1 MQLQKTVAA
10 ATVALAAVCAVAA
23 FSPPARAAFDALM
36 SCSQSTA
43 CLEWDNTGSG
53 NAIEGISSKGD
64 AVHGQTTF
72 KSAGKTSGKA
82 GVLGE
87 DLSTSGNLDAGV
99 SGVSKNGAGVIGTS
113 TGWNGMEGFT
123 SGSGTSGVYGQT
135 SVAGF
140 GVAGRDT
147 ASTYSGGAAGV
158 LADGGTANDGL
169 HAVAYGGQ
177 ANAISASAQFGSALV
192 LNEGPDAFAALSI
205 NGVAP
210 NNSMI
215 ESDDPQG
222 TPVFLVFGDGAI
234 GIYAENGTA
243 GTFRVA
249 RGLDFPVLFVQS
261 GTAGTGHDAFELY
274 DTNGFDQTRI
284 TDTGDIF
291 TAGHIFTSGSCS
303 AGCIVNGKQTRRV
316 AEYTPAEAEPT
327 IEDNGEATLS
337 GGRADVALDP
347 KFANVIDRS
356 SAYLVT
362 VTPEGDC
369 RGLYVTDRT
378 MQGFTVRELQ
388 GGHASVGFAY
398 RIVAHRFGDNAERL
412 PMMTVR
418 RAPPSRMPQHRQ
430 SPSSRNATS
439 AGNSGMR

>member
-1 MQLQKTVAA
+1 M
-10 ATVALAAVCAVAA
+10 ALAAVCAVAA
-23 FSPPARAAFDALM
+23 VSPPARAAFDAIM
-36 SCSQSTA
+36 NCSSSA
-43 CLEWDNTGSG
+43 PCLEWDNGGGGDAIKGVSIKG
-53 NAIEGISSKGD
+53 NAL
-64 AVHGQTTF
+64 HGQTKY

-82 GVLGE
+82 GVFGE
-87 DLSTSGNLDAGV
+87 DLSTAGNLDAGV

-113 TGWNGMEGFT
+113 TGWNGMEGFS
-123 SGSGTSGVYGQT
+123 SGTGTSGVYGQT

-147 ASTYSGGAAGV
+147 ATTYASGAAGI

-177 ANAISASAQFGSALV
+177 ANAISAYSQYGSALV
-192 LNEGPDAFAALSI
+192 LNAGPGSGAALSI

-210 NNSMI
+210 NGYMI
-215 ESDDPQG
+215 ESTDPQG
-222 TPVFLVFGDGAI
+222 TPVFLVFGDG
-234 GIYAENGTA
+234 GEGVYAENGTA

-249 RGLDFPVLFVQS
+249 RGLDFPVLFLQS
-261 GTAGTGHDAFELY
+261 GTAGTNHDAFELY

-284 TDTGDIF
+284 TDAGNIY

-303 AGCIVNGKQTRRV
+303 GGCIVNGKQVRRV

-327 IEDNGEATLS
+327 VEDNGEATLS

-347 KFANVIDRS
+347 KFANVIDRG

-378 MQGFTVRELQ
+378 IHGFTVRELQ

-398 RIVAHRFGDNAERL
+398 RIVAQRFGDHAERL
-412 PMMTVR
+412 PMMTVQH
-418 RAPPSRMPQHRQ
+418 APLSRVPRHRQ
-430 SPSSRNATS
+430 SPSSR
-439 AGNSGMR
+439 